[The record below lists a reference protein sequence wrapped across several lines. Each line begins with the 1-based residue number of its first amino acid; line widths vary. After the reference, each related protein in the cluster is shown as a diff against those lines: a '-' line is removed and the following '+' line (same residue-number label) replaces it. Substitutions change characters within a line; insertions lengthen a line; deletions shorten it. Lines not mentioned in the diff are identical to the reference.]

1 MKKSIWLEL
10 CCALIILLFA
20 YVSISKFINYPTF
33 FNAMKTQPFPNW
45 MGKIIAIT
53 LPATEL
59 IIAILLFF
67 DRTRRSALWTST
79 ILMSAFTI
87 YAGLFAFKIIEK
99 KPCICGGI
107 MERLTW
113 EDHFY
118 INLFFTAICLIG
130 LWLQKHKTNDKA
142 EVSIA

>member
-20 YVSISKFINYPTF
+20 YVSVSKFINYPVF
-33 FNAMKTQPFPNW
+33 FDAMKTQPFPDW
-45 MGKIIAIT
+45 LGGFIAFS

-59 IIAILLFF
+59 LIAGLLCF
-67 DRTRRSALWTST
+67 DRTRRGALLAST
-79 ILMSAFTI
+79 VLMSAFTI

-118 INLFFTAICLIG
+118 INLSFTAISIIG
-130 LWLQKHKTNDKA
+130 LWLEKHKTNHKA
-142 EVSIA
+142 KISIA